1 LKAEA
6 AGCSAYRHESFPAVC
21 VGGNIGDPSP
31 ISEKL
36 ILFVTPDCK
45 FQNASFT
52 LDGSGN
58 SW

>member
-1 LKAEA
+1 LKAEP
-6 AGCSAYRHESFPAVC
+6 AGFSADRPKPFPAVRV
-21 VGGNIGDPSP
+21 VGNTGQPSP

-36 ILFVTPDCK
+36 ILLVTPDCK
-45 FQNASFT
+45 FQNDSFT